1 MIDLSSS
8 IQKYTVMVMLIL
20 VLFLFVLAIVSPW
33 VFPNKVVSNHKKD
46 LDY

>member
-1 MIDLSSS
+1 MA
-8 IQKYTVMVMLIL
+8 MLII
-20 VLFLFVLAIVSPW
+20 VLSLFVLAIISPW